1 MDFIPQLSLPI
12 WIEALIYIGAIACAY
27 IIGKF
32 REKKKRVRNEKYNA
46 EIDWEVHSQIHE
58 FLTELRV
65 RSHAG
70 RAQVIQFHNGEY
82 FIDGVSMHK
91 LSTTH
96 ESLKNGLSSDA
107 KKLLLVTMFSAL
119 MEKLEK
125 NEPHLYKVSEEKP
138 SYFKNTLDLGSVDY
152 FMALPLFHNNS
163 AKSGLLLLE
172 WCGELDGNFA
182 VENENQIQLDM
193 MHTRNI
199 IQTKLSQQ
207 LKDRR

>member
-1 MDFIPQLSLPI
+1 MDFIPQLTLPV
-12 WIEALIYIGAIACAY
+12 WVEAIVYIGAIASAY
-27 IIGKF
+27 IIGKV
-32 REKKKRVRNEKYNA
+32 REKKKRVRNDKYNA

-65 RSHAG
+65 RTHAG

-82 FIDGVSMHK
+82 FIDGISMHK
-91 LSTTH
+91 MSTTH

-125 NEPHLYKVSEEKP
+125 NEPHLYKVSNEKP
-138 SYFKNTLDLGSVDY
+138 SYFKNTLDLASVDY
-152 FMALPLFHNNS
+152 YMALPLFYSNS
-163 AKSGLLLLE
+163 AKTGLILLE
-172 WCGELDGNFA
+172 WCDDTDSEFA
-182 VENENQIQLDM
+182 VANENQIQLEM

-207 LKDRR
+207 LKDRK

>member
-1 MDFIPQLSLPI
+1 MDFIPQLTLPV
-12 WIEALIYIGAIACAY
+12 WVEAMVYIGSIASAY
-27 IIGKF
+27 IVGKF
-32 REKKKRVRNEKYNA
+32 REKKKRVMNDKHNA

-65 RSHAG
+65 RTHAG

-82 FIDGVSMHK
+82 FIDGISMHK
-91 LSTTH
+91 MSTTH

-125 NEPHLYKVSEEKP
+125 NEPHLYKVSNEKP
-138 SYFKNTLDLGSVDY
+138 SYFKNTLDLASVDY
-152 FMALPLFHNNS
+152 YMALPLFYSNS
-163 AKSGLLLLE
+163 AKTGLILLE
-172 WCGELDGNFA
+172 WCDDTDSEFA
-182 VENENQIQLDM
+182 VANENQIQLEM
-193 MHTRNI
+193 MHIRNI

-207 LKDRR
+207 LKDRK

>member
-1 MDFIPQLSLPI
+1 MDFIPQLSLPV
-12 WIEALIYIGAIACAY
+12 WAEAIIYIGAIAIAY

-32 REKKKRVRNEKYNA
+32 REKKKRIRKDKYNA
-46 EIDWEVHSQIHE
+46 EINWEVHSQIHE

-65 RSHAG
+65 KSHAG

-82 FIDGVSMHK
+82 FIDGISMHK
-91 LSTTH
+91 MSTTH

-119 MEKLEK
+119 MEKIEK
-125 NEPHLYKVSEEKP
+125 NEPHLYKTSEEKP

-152 FMALPLFHNNS
+152 YMALPLFHGG
-163 AKSGLLLLE
+163 AKSGLLILE
-172 WCGELDGNFA
+172 WCGETDSEYA
-182 VENENQIQLDM
+182 VAHEHQIQIDIL
-193 MHTRNI
+193 HTRNI

-207 LKDRR
+207 IKDQR